1 MGLGGLGLP
10 CGPHCC
16 ALPPPPPLQEL
27 PALLLEATKEL
38 EAARQQ
44 VLKRIQIWKRQQQL
58 AGNGALFEEN
68 LTPLQKRWGGGG
80 GHRGTHGTPPTHGDA
95 AVPWGSGAQGVRSR
109 WFLAGVRVWWRF
121 TSSCTNR

>member
-68 LTPLQKRWGGGG
+68 LTPLQKRWGGGEG
-80 GHRGTHGTPPTHGDA
+80 GIGGPTVPPQPMGTPPSRGA
-95 AVPWGSGAQGVRSR
+95 LGLRASVPGGFSQV
-109 WFLAGVRVWWRF
+109 
-121 TSSCTNR
+121 